1 MSYTVTLAASLEKL
15 LEKGVRF
22 INPLTVTI
30 GEEVDPNR
38 ISGEG
43 VTIYPGC
50 RLHGKTT
57 AILSGVTLGKEAPVV
72 VEDCQLGPQVDLK
85 GGYFKKTTFLSK
97 ANLGMGAHVREGCL
111 LEEEANGAHTVGLK
125 QTILFPFVTLGS
137 LINFCDCL
145 MAGGL
150 SRRDHSEVGSSFI
163 HFNYTPE
170 GDKTTASLI
179 GDVPRGVMLN
189 QPPIF
194 LGGQG
199 GIVGPVR
206 VGYGN
211 VLAAGS
217 VLRRDVPEDRRLV
230 AQAIDRSV
238 DRPLPSR
245 HYPALSRVVV
255 NNVLYLANLLA
266 LEQWYRHV
274 RRDFLQALP
283 LGRFLYE
290 GALDKLRLAREERV
304 KRLKAMAGK
313 MPEAITAGA
322 APSGAETARKKE
334 FHERVD
340 DLLAVFAAG
349 VPNPVGAAERDGFLN
364 ILAKTDKEADD
375 SYLTAIRG
383 LAAAEAQQGTIW
395 LQAVV
400 DHLASGAWR
409 VLPSFAPTPVR

>member
-1 MSYTVTLAASLEKL
+1 LSYTVTLAASLEKL